1 MGFFRDLVRHKSVA
15 QLQSE
20 AGASTDFRRTMG
32 VWQLTAIGVGA
43 IVGVG
48 VFVLAPNEAALN
60 AGPAIILS
68 FLVAGIGSACAA
80 LSYAEFAGMI
90 PVTGSAYTYG
100 YAVLGELPAW
110 IIGWDLL
117 VEYALI
123 VGVVAAGTSNY
134 LQSLITQLTGLHMPV
149 FLQGAYDP
157 AHPDSGRGINLI
169 AMLVA
174 LAIAALQVA
183 RTEIGARFNTVVV
196 AMKVIGVIIVIVVG
210 AFYINTAN
218 WSPFIPPLVHDT
230 LATGGSRYGVDG
242 MLAAASIVF
251 FAVFGYDTLTTAAEE
266 SKNPQRDLP
275 LAVMASLGVAMAM
288 YLAISLVLT
297 GMVPYNGCM
306 DPSQAAGQCTQM
318 ILASDAP
325 VSAVFAARNLHWI
338 SAIIDV
344 AAVCGIASVVFAF
357 MLGAARIW
365 FALARDGL
373 LPGWFAKSHPKYGT
387 PYRPTILLG
396 VFTALAA
403 GLLPIRELAEL
414 VNIGTLSAFIVICA
428 SVLILRIRQPEL
440 ERRFRTPMLW
450 LLAPLGIV
458 FSLFLII
465 GWPWVTNGHFHMIG
479 GLDVVTMWRFVIW
492 MALGLVIYFAYGMHK
507 SKLGIAQKQKR

>member
-1 MGFFRDLVRHKSVA
+1 
-15 QLQSE
+15 SE

-110 IIGWDLL
+110 VIGWDLL

-169 AMLVA
+169 AMVVA

-183 RTEIGARFNTVVV
+183 RTEVGARFNTVVV
-196 AMKVIGVIIVIVVG
+196 AMKVIGVVIVIVVG

-218 WSPFIPPLVHDT
+218 WSPFIPSLVHDT
-230 LATGGSRYGVDG
+230 MATGGTRYGVDG

-275 LAVMASLGVAMAM
+275 LAVMASLGVAMVM

-297 GMVPYNGCM
+297 GMVPYNGCV
-306 DPSQAAGQCTQM
+306 DPAQAAGQCTQM

-338 SAIIDV
+338 SAIIDI

-373 LPGWFAKSHPKYGT
+373 LPAWFAKSHPKYGT

-428 SVLILRIRQPEL
+428 SVLILRIRQPDL

-479 GLDVVTMWRFVIW
+479 GLDIVTMWRFVIW

-507 SKLGIAQKQKR
+507 SKLGIAQNQKP

>member
-1 MGFFRDLVRHKSVA
+1 MGFFSKLVRHKSVE
-15 QLQSE
+15 QLQAE
-20 AGASTDFRRTMG
+20 AGESKDFRRTMG

-134 LQSLITQLTGLHMPV
+134 LQSLITQVTGLHLPV

-157 AHPDSGRGINLI
+157 AHPDSGRVVNII
-169 AMLVA
+169 AVIVA
-174 LAIAALQVA
+174 LGIALIQIM

-196 AMKVIGVIIVIVVG
+196 IMKVLGVAIVIAVG
-210 AFYINTAN
+210 AFYVNSAN
-218 WSPFIPPLVHDT
+218 WTPFIPKLVHD
-230 LATGGSRYGVDG
+230 AAASGGTRYGMDG
-242 MLAAASIVF
+242 VLAASSIVF

-288 YLAISLVLT
+288 YLAISLILT

-306 DPSQAAGQCTQM
+306 DAAQAAGQCHQM

-325 VSAVFAARNLHWI
+325 VSAVFAARGLHWV
-338 SAIIDV
+338 SGIIDV

-373 LPGWFAKSHPKYGT
+373 LPGWFAKPHPTYGT
-387 PYRPTILLG
+387 PYRPTLLLG
-396 VFTALAA
+396 IFTALAA
-403 GLLPIRELAEL
+403 GFLPIRELAEL

-428 SVLILRIRQPEL
+428 SVLILRVRQPHL
-440 ERRFRTPMLW
+440 ERKFRTPAIW
-450 LLAPLGIV
+450 LLAPLGII

-465 GWPWVTNGHFHMIG
+465 GWPWVTDGKFHMIG
-479 GLDVVTMWRFVIW
+479 GLDIVTVWRFVIW
-492 MALGLVIYFAYGMHK
+492 MAIGFLIYFGYGMRH
-507 SKLGIAQKQKR
+507 SKLAKQQQA

>member
-1 MGFFRDLVRHKSVA
+1 MGFLSRLVRRKSVQ

-20 AGASTDFRRTMG
+20 AGGSKDFRRTMG

-80 LSYAEFAGMI
+80 LAYAEFAGMI

-134 LQSLITQLTGLHMPV
+134 LQSLIIQVTGLHLPV
-149 FLQGAYDP
+149 WLQGAYDP
-157 AHPDSGRGINLI
+157 AQPDSGKVVNLI
-169 AMLVA
+169 AVIVA
-174 LAIAALQVA
+174 LGISWIQIM

-196 AMKVIGVIIVIVVG
+196 TMKVIGVLVVIVVG
-210 AFYINTAN
+210 AFFVHASN
-218 WSPFIPPLVHDT
+218 WTPFIPDLIHDP
-230 LATGGSRYGVDG
+230 LATGGTRYGWDG
-242 MLAAASIVF
+242 VLAAASIVF

-275 LAVMASLGVAMAM
+275 LAVIASLGISMVM
-288 YLAISLVLT
+288 YLAISLILT
-297 GMVPYNGCM
+297 GMVPYNGCV
-306 DPSQAAGQCTQM
+306 DATQAAGQCTSGM
-318 ILASDAP
+318 ILASQAP
-325 VSAVFAARNLHWI
+325 VSAVFEARGLHWV
-338 SAIIDV
+338 SGIIDL

-373 LPGWFAKSHPKYGT
+373 LPRWFAKVHPKYGT
-387 PYRPTILLG
+387 PYRPTLLLG
-396 VFTALAA
+396 IFTALAA

-428 SVLILRIRQPEL
+428 SVLILRITQPNL
-440 ERRFRTPMLW
+440 ERRFRTPALW

-465 GWPWVTNGHFHMIG
+465 GWPWVTEGRFHMIG
-479 GLDVVTMWRFVIW
+479 GLDMVTIWRFLIW
-492 MALGLVIYFAYGMHK
+492 MGIGLVIYFAYGMRN
-507 SKLGIAQKQKR
+507 SQLGREKAGG